1 MRRLSSFLS
10 VGMVLAMVGSFALPA
25 SATAKPAWTLK
36 FTGGIAGSASKI
48 KVVNCTQPLPGGNE
62 LNPTANFKVGKASYQ
77 IQIRVDPP
85 LQSGTRPFGQTAGP
99 STASINLI
107 TSGNSSASWTT
118 GDGNGSLILN
128 ADHKSGSFKGR
139 LIGLGANGI
148 ATAVTGKFSCP
159 TFTP

>member
-1 MRRLSSFLS
+1 VHVPIGRDDLCDDRELRSPGKCHGEADLDLEVHRRHRWFGLEN
-10 VGMVLAMVGSFALPA
+10 
-25 SATAKPAWTLK
+25 
-36 FTGGIAGSASKI
+36 
-48 KVVNCTQPLPGGNE
+48 KVVSCTQPLPGGNE
-62 LNPTANFKVGKASYQ
+62 LNPTANFKVGKTSYQ

-107 TSGNSSASWTT
+107 ASGNTSASWTT
-118 GDGNGSLILN
+118 GDGNGSLILK
-128 ADHKSGSFKGR
+128 ADHKSGSLKGR

-148 ATAVTGKFSCP
+148 ATAVTGRFSCP